1 VEESVRDS
9 EKVLNRKVFN
19 LDFGLTG
26 TELDVD
32 GMIVDLDRPEQAVR
46 IRINAGIKVVNLS
59 GKIDEVKLT
68 SVEVQSDE
76 PKRPVMYLP
85 VLADVHSFHE
95 PHVGVIE

>member
-1 VEESVRDS
+1 
-9 EKVLNRKVFN
+9 
-19 LDFGLTG
+19 
-26 TELDVD
+26 
-32 GMIVDLDRPEQAVR
+32 MIVDLERPEQAAR
-46 IRINAGIKVVNLS
+46 IRIDAGIKVVNLS

-76 PKRPVMYLP
+76 PERPVMYLP